1 MATRLTSNPEQ
12 GASILDSLQDL
23 LLLCQTAAPTVASSI
38 QIEIKK
44 EFKKE
49 RKKAQLKRSSSGD
62 KTTDLPSS
70 VLAAASV
77 QKEEDLAQSEEASL
91 YQASSS
97 AGEAPISLATK
108 VTRSPIWESW
118 VSVCSLSFFLF
129 LTGYVLGLYDE
140 KEK

>member
-1 MATRLTSNPEQ
+1 MATKLTSNPEQ

-23 LLLCQTAAPTVASSI
+23 LLLCQSAAPTVASSI

-49 RKKAQLKRSSSGD
+49 RKKAQLKRSSSGG
-62 KTTDLPSS
+62 TTDLPSS

-129 LTGYVLGLYDE
+129 LRGLLSL
-140 KEK
+140 